1 MTFGIFLARGSAAG
15 AALKSGDAAVC
26 GVPGAHL
33 SRRTLPKSFTLLVFS
48 RFWGS
53 GAGKKEA
60 KIIRCSILGRFEQL
74 FDDFLLRSGSK
85 NTVKYSVFPFRGENC
100 GNISVFARHGH
111 KNILNTMIFA
121 TRGQK
126 KKRRKYRGF
135 GLPRRKKHRYLPCFL
150 LWECQKMRKHD
161 LFDDFLGVHKNAED

>member
-85 NTVKYSVFPFRGENC
+85 NTVKYSVFPSRGENC

-126 KKRRKYRGF
+126 KTS
-135 GLPRRKKHRYLPCFL
+135 
-150 LWECQKMRKHD
+150 
-161 LFDDFLGVHKNAED
+161 